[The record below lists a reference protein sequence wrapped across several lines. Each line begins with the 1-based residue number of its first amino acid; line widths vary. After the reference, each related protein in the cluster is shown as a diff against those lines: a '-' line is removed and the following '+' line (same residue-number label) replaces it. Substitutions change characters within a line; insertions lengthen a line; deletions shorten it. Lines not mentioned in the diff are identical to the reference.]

1 MMIYL
6 VYALTQKLT
15 NSWGL
20 RIGKTCGGQESTNS
34 AQTLGLK
41 HDKQRAKSLESV
53 SVNDK
58 HGS

>member
-15 NSWGL
+15 NSWGP
-20 RIGKTCGGQESTNS
+20 RFGKTCGEQEGTHG

-41 HDKQRAKSLESV
+41 HDKQRTKSLESV